1 MGRYIMCFFYITLNF
16 LIYDLNFI
24 FGFLTI
30 FNIRD
35 LILIRDKLLTNIFVN
50 KIC

>member
-1 MGRYIMCFFYITLNF
+1 MCFFYITLNF